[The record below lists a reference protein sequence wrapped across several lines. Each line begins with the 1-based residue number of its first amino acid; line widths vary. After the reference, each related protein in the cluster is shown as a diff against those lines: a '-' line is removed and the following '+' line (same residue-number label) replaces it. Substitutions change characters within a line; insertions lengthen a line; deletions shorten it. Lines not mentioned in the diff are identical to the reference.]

1 MDDEMMNDETIDL
14 TSDVDDDIIDVDEEN
29 DDMMEY
35 RDQVRETLED
45 VLPSRKMVNV
55 TDSQILSVLEK
66 YSKWENMEIDID

>member
-1 MDDEMMNDETIDL
+1 MD
-14 TSDVDDDIIDVDEEN
+14 VEEL
-29 DDMMEY
+29 

-66 YSKWENMEIDID
+66 YSK